1 MVTVGFEPRAA
12 GWKAQ
17 MNPLSHGGHQRQK
30 ISIEEGRNVD
40 PQNIFPN
47 EDKMQTEK
55 NVPGVNRTKLP
66 QNSNLDCTLA
76 RSNMVLLPSN

>member
-1 MVTVGFEPRAA
+1 MEGADESTEP
-12 GWKAQ
+12 WWPPTPKKSQLKKAE
-17 MNPLSHGGHQRQK
+17 MLTPK
-30 ISIEEGRNVD
+30 
-40 PQNIFPN
+40 NIFPN

-66 QNSNLDCTLA
+66 QNSNLNCTLA